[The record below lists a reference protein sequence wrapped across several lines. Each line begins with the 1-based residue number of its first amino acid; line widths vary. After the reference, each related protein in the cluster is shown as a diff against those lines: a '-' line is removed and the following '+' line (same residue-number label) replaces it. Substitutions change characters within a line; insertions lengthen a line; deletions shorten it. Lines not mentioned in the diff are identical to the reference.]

1 MKHNVGDLVARIR
14 IDTENRQELSLGYIS
29 RITSEYGHGYF
40 VYFFDW
46 DKDLWYL
53 EKDVD
58 HFKQVLESWSKNG

>member
-40 VYFFDW
+40 VYFFDIE
-46 DKDLWYL
+46 KDLWYS
-53 EKDVD
+53 ENYIDIEIDNVCNS
-58 HFKQVLESWSKNG
+58 VGIS